1 MSTCGVGAHRGVQG
15 SSAGSDALSAELS
28 AGHEAVTCAA
38 VAVAGG
44 SQPLRSLDANRVTA
58 RGGAGKLPLAR
69 ASMGCIAALLA
80 RADGT
85 MEYEQFL
92 RRPGRHLYVP
102 LADCP
107 CHDPLHGR
115 DNVEALLRALPP
127 RVRRELRR
135 VVARLD
141 EEFEQRTLPDP
152 MAPVRLGEGWW
163 HRRLMER

>member
-1 MSTCGVGAHRGVQG
+1 MPRSSPGALRAQKRSGRDD
-15 SSAGSDALSAELS
+15 SRRF
-28 AGHEAVTCAA
+28 
-38 VAVAGG
+38 
-44 SQPLRSLDANRVTA
+44 SQIS
-58 RGGAGKLPLAR
+58 GLAR
-69 ASMGCIAALLA
+69 AAQAAVRRLETEPFYPGCLRETL
-80 RADGT
+80 DQ
-85 MEYEQFL
+85 YEQFL

-107 CHDPLHGR
+107 CHDPLHAR